1 MNALS
6 SLGVKAK
13 LGLALGTLIL
23 LTIIIS
29 IVSIVTLNNSRNV
42 AVYAQQVIEDR
53 YAKMVAVSRSV
64 TRFRDDI
71 VLFVNDVGAYD
82 KDKAAKT
89 DADIE
94 VVKKALDAVELN
106 IPEDVKKFNELEAH
120 VQQAI
125 DVYKS
130 RMEKMFDRGYS
141 RDARE
146 CYNGEFY
153 PAINDS
159 FVIINDLV
167 SSYLDR
173 VDAEVKSLTTIEPIV
188 IILICVLIAVAFSSV
203 IAYKLPKSFVGI
215 LRYAV
220 THASHI
226 ANGDLS
232 EQMTSHGRKDEFG
245 KLLESLE
252 VMRQNWQQN
261 LHTIA
266 DATEHIEQSFRKID
280 EVSNDMNQKSQ
291 ESQSRAL
298 TVAAAADEMV
308 STTGDIAKNCESAAA
323 NSNESN
329 QTTQEG
335 VRKVQMTIEGI
346 QNQVVKSK
354 QDADN
359 VQSLVDQAQKIGAIV
374 QTIDDI
380 ASQTNL
386 LALNAAIEAARAGEA
401 GKGFA
406 VVADEV
412 RALASRTSKSTQ
424 EITDMV
430 TRIQHE
436 ATAAND
442 AMQESVNQMEGIT
455 EEANGVEEIFDDITQ
470 KVQVVHTQISQIATA
485 AEQQTV
491 ATSEISSN
499 MKSITDGSHLL
510 ANEIVDIN
518 KCIENSMQ
526 EVEDLLKVISY
537 YKLS

>member
-71 VLFVNDVGAYD
+71 VLFVNDVGAYE

-94 VVKKALDAVELN
+94 VVKKALDAVKLN
-106 IPEDVKKFNELEAH
+106 NPEDVKKFNELEAH

-130 RMEKMFDRGYS
+130 RMESMFDRGYS

-215 LRYAV
+215 LHYAV

-226 ANGDLS
+226 ANGNLS

-412 RALASRTSKSTQ
+412 RALASRTSSSTQ
-424 EITDMV
+424 EITKMV
-430 TRIQHE
+430 TQIQTNANTANESMQSSVKSMDELAAE
-436 ATAAND
+436 ASTIEELLNNITV
-442 AMQESVNQMEGIT
+442 QVSSVNAQIT
-455 EEANGVEEIFDDITQ
+455 
-470 KVQVVHTQISQIATA
+470 QIATA
-485 AEQQTV
+485 AEQQTT
-491 ATSEISSN
+491 ATSEISGN
-499 MKSITDGSHLL
+499 MQDNTHASEALSKDCG
-510 ANEIVDIN
+510 AAKE
-518 KCIENSMQ
+518 
-526 EVEDLLKVISY
+526 EVEKSNELLENLLGILHRFKF
-537 YKLS
+537 